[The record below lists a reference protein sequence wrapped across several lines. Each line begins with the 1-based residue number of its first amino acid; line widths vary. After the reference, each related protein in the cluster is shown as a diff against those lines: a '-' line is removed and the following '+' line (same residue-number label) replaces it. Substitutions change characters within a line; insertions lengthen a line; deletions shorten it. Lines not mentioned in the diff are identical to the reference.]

1 MKIGID
7 IQNLDQVMADV
18 LLADIKCLKG
28 SIKEL
33 KKQKI
38 KGSRIQDLENFTED
52 LEALKIAYSYY
63 SGKHI
68 K

>member
-7 IQNLDQVMADV
+7 IQNLDQVMADI

-28 SIKEL
+28 SLKEL

-52 LEALKIAYSYY
+52 LEALKIAYRYY

>member
-7 IQNLDQVMADV
+7 IQNLDQVISDI
-18 LLADIKCLKG
+18 LITDIKCIKG
-28 SIKEL
+28 SIRNL

-52 LEALKIAYSYY
+52 LEALKIAYRYY